1 MTEVRP
7 LILVV
12 DDESMIRRLVLANL
26 ERAGYDVMSA
36 ADGIR
41 ALEVY
46 AKAPVKPNLV
56 ILDVMMPEMDGFECA
71 QRLREKKDV
80 PVIFMTAK
88 TDSASKL
95 RGFDLGADDYVC
107 KPFSMEELLARIRAI
122 LHRSSKARV
131 ETNYHKYENGP
142 ITLCVEKRQVLIA
155 GREVHFADTEFQL
168 LAILLKDPGVIHTH
182 VELLRKVW
190 GPESI
195 GEVQYLR
202 VAFARLRRKFEEAGL
217 EGGLISA
224 YSGVGYVFRDLCD
237 ENVDL

>member
-71 QRLREKKDV
+71 RRLREKKDV

-88 TDSASKL
+88 TDSASKMTTSVSPSPWKN
-95 RGFDLGADDYVC
+95 F
-107 KPFSMEELLARIRAI
+107 
-122 LHRSSKARV
+122 
-131 ETNYHKYENGP
+131 
-142 ITLCVEKRQVLIA
+142 
-155 GREVHFADTEFQL
+155 
-168 LAILLKDPGVIHTH
+168 
-182 VELLRKVW
+182 
-190 GPESI
+190 
-195 GEVQYLR
+195 
-202 VAFARLRRKFEEAGL
+202 
-217 EGGLISA
+217 
-224 YSGVGYVFRDLCD
+224 
-237 ENVDL
+237 

>member
-1 MTEVRP
+1 
-7 LILVV
+7 
-12 DDESMIRRLVLANL
+12 
-26 ERAGYDVMSA
+26 
-36 ADGIR
+36 
-41 ALEVY
+41 
-46 AKAPVKPNLV
+46 
-56 ILDVMMPEMDGFECA
+56 
-71 QRLREKKDV
+71 
-80 PVIFMTAK
+80 
-88 TDSASKL
+88 
-95 RGFDLGADDYVC
+95 
-107 KPFSMEELLARIRAI
+107 MEELLARIRAI

-195 GEVQYLR
+195 GEVHLR

-217 EGGLISA
+217 EGG
-224 YSGVGYVFRDLCD
+224 
-237 ENVDL
+237 

>member
-71 QRLREKKDV
+71 RRLREKKDV

-95 RGFDLGADDYVC
+95 RG
-107 KPFSMEELLARIRAI
+107 IRAI
-122 LHRSSKARV
+122 LRRSSKARV

-224 YSGVGYVFRDLCD
+224 YSGVGYVFRDLRD

>member
-12 DDESMIRRLVLANL
+12 DDELANL

-71 QRLREKKDV
+71 RRLREKKDV

-142 ITLCVEKRQVLIA
+142 ITLCVEKRTGSDCRQ
-155 GREVHFADTEFQL
+155 GSSFCRY
-168 LAILLKDPGVIHTH
+168 
-182 VELLRKVW
+182 R
-190 GPESI
+190 
-195 GEVQYLR
+195 
-202 VAFARLRRKFEEAGL
+202 
-217 EGGLISA
+217 IST
-224 YSGVGYVFRDLCD
+224 VGYFAQGSRRYSHAR
-237 ENVDL
+237 

>member
-1 MTEVRP
+1 MRTAV
-7 LILVV
+7 
-12 DDESMIRRLVLANL
+12 
-26 ERAGYDVMSA
+26 ER
-36 ADGIR
+36 
-41 ALEVY
+41 
-46 AKAPVKPNLV
+46 
-56 ILDVMMPEMDGFECA
+56 
-71 QRLREKKDV
+71 KKDV

-224 YSGVGYVFRDLCD
+224 YSGVGYVFRDLRD